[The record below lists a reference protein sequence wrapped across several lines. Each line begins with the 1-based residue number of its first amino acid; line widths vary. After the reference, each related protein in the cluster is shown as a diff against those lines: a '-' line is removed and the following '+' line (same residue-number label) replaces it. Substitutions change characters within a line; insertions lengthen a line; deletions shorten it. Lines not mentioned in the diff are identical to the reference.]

1 MNPVRNIF
9 TDLVDRRLWPIA
21 LALVAAL
28 VAIPVMLGGSKASS
42 SGSAAPAA
50 NAPAASG
57 GTAEAAI
64 SVSSPSTARH
74 DRPGAVRNPFV
85 QHKVKPLSDPTT
97 TVQPTT
103 GTTIPPAGGVTITPP
118 STGGGVTSSPGY
130 TVTPVVPGSGGGKRD
145 TTVQD
150 VWRVNLRFGEPGE
163 QKLRKDL
170 PRLTPLPSATNPFFV
185 FLGVLEDHKTAV
197 FLISSDATAT
207 GDGKCKPNPTQC
219 DTIEMKAGDTE
230 FFDVAQGNA
239 GIVQYELDL
248 IKVFH
253 GKVSGK
259 AAAAKAARRVD
270 KDGKN
275 VVTELKAEGD
285 KSMGRYIYS
294 YKRGVLVRRHASR
307 AHVTAVASSTGLDA
321 AHTSSLAGTTWG
333 APMPGQ

>member
-28 VAIPVMLGGSKASS
+28 VAIPVMLGGSKTSS
-42 SGSAAPAA
+42 ADSGADPIANVPSAT
-50 NAPAASG
+50 G
-57 GTAEAAI
+57 GTAQAAI
-64 SVSSPSTARH
+64 SVSAPSTARH
-74 DRPGAVRNPFV
+74 DRPGAVRNPFT
-85 QHKVKPLSDPTT
+85 QHKVKALSDTQTIAPPTQST
-97 TVQPTT
+97 SPSS
-103 GTTIPPAGGVTITPP
+103 GVTITPP
-118 STGGGVTSSPGY
+118 STGGDVTGGPGY
-130 TVTPVVPGSGGGKRD
+130 TVTPIVPGSGGGKRD
-145 TTVQD
+145 TTVQP
-150 VWRVNLRFGEPGE
+150 VWRVNLRFGEPGQ
-163 QKLRKDL
+163 QKLRHDI

-185 FLGVLEDHKTAV
+185 FLGVLDDHKTAV

-207 GDGKCKPNPTQC
+207 GDGNCKPNPTQC

-230 FFDVAQGNA
+230 FFDVAEGNS

-248 IKVFH
+248 LKVFH

-259 AAAAKAARRVD
+259 AAAARAAKRVN

-275 VVTELKAEGD
+275 VVSELKAEGD

-307 AHVTAVASSTGLDA
+307 AVVTASASSTGLGA

-333 APMPGQ
+333 APIAGQ